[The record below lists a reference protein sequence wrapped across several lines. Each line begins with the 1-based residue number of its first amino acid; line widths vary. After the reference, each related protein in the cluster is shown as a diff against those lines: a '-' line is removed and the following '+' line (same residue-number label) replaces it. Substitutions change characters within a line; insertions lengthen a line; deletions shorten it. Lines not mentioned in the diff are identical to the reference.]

1 MQHKH
6 TLLLFGVFLLSSL
19 GLHAQQLK
27 GKVYDAST
35 REPLAF
41 CTVSLLKADSTLLT
55 GTVTDEQGAFN
66 LTIPQEKPLL
76 LRISFVGYHTYRQT
90 LRNTAEQLPDSLFLQ
105 PVSETLE
112 DMVVVGKLPLIE
124 QKMDKLVVNVE
135 SMLSI
140 QGEDAIALLRKVPGV
155 SIDKDGNIKRNG
167 KEVSIWID
175 GRPSYLSGE
184 DLQALLKGTAA
195 ETIEKVEVI
204 AHPSAKYDA
213 AGEAGIINLK
223 MKRSRLE
230 GFNGNIAASYTSQP
244 YKQYYFQQG
253 NGSAMLSYRS
263 SISNSVLNVS
273 GGGYDNFSVV
283 TSTNSVPDTQ
293 LQQKEYSLTNNLGYY
308 TSVRFSNDF
317 FINKSNT
324 LGFIFS
330 YNGGEGKKPQLDY
343 HSEIMIADSVAQRGN
358 IEEENFD
365 NRYNYTANLNY
376 TLIFN
381 EEKSSEITFN
391 ADYVSSNNYGEQDKL
406 YSYMQGNDETPFSYK
421 LYNKHTR
428 NRMNVYSGKADFQHA
443 LSPNYFLEAGAKYAH
458 TTTLYDNQQWLISS
472 PTPPEAGNPDKTQL
486 RYTEQI
492 GALYVTFSAKL
503 NNQWTIKGGL
513 RGEYTDVLGTW
524 GDTAT
529 TQRYF
534 NVFPTVFVGYTPN
547 EKHRLSFSYTSRINR
562 PSYWQLNP
570 IANTQGS
577 EESYLY
583 GNPAIKPSLSHNLQ
597 LDYGWGYHVN
607 LSAGYSYANNVPTA
621 VLFKLEGLTKHY
633 RWENFATSQNG
644 YLSVSLS
651 ELPIVKN
658 WLTTTAII
666 SGMLTVFDETISNPL
681 QQITPLSI
689 YGYAYGSLNLQLPKR
704 FRIEL
709 SGWGA
714 SPAVWAYSRQ
724 NWVGSMDLS
733 VKKNFLK
740 DDRLSVTLTVA
751 DVFNSGKTTLVQ
763 KISGNN
769 SIYTQEF
776 RWSSTAARVSLSY
789 RFGNNGQPT
798 KRRNVGNVEELNRNT
813 ESSKHP

>member
-6 TLLLFGVFLLSSL
+6 TLLLFGAFLLSSL

-41 CTVSLLKADSTLLT
+41 CTVSLLTTDSTLLT
-55 GTVTDEQGAFN
+55 GTVTDEQGGFQLA
-66 LTIPQEKPLL
+66 LPQDIPLF
-76 LRISFVGYHTYRQT
+76 LRISFVGYHSYSQP
-90 LRNTAEQLPDSLFLQ
+90 LRRQLPDSLFLQ
-105 PVSETLE
+105 PVSEELE

-155 SIDKDGNIKRNG
+155 SVDKDGNIKRNG
-167 KEVSIWID
+167 KDVSVWID

-213 AGEAGIINLK
+213 AGEAGIINLR

-230 GFNGNIAASYTSQP
+230 GLNGNIAASYTSQP
-244 YKQYYFQQG
+244 YKQHYFQQG

-263 SISNSVLNVS
+263 PISNSVLNLS
-273 GGGYDNFSVV
+273 GGGYDNFFVAS
-283 TSTNSVPDTQ
+283 SNNSISDEQ
-293 LQQKEYSLTNNLGYY
+293 LLQKEYALTNNLGYY
-308 TSVRFSNDF
+308 TSVRFANDF
-317 FINKSNT
+317 FLNKHNT

-330 YNGGEGKKPQLDY
+330 YNGGEGKRPQLDY
-343 HSEIMIADSVAQRGN
+343 HSEVMVADSIAQRGTMEDKSFN
-358 IEEENFD
+358 
-365 NRYNYTANLNY
+365 NRNNYTANLNY
-376 TLIFN
+376 TLVFD

-391 ADYVSSNNYGEQDKL
+391 ADYVSSNNYEEQDRL
-406 YSYMQGNDETPFSYK
+406 YSYIQGNNTHPFSYK

-428 NRMNVYSGKADFQHA
+428 NRMDVYSGKADFQHA
-443 LSPNYFLEAGAKYAH
+443 FGERYFLEAGAKYAH
-458 TTTLYDNQQWLISS
+458 TTTRYDNQQWMMSS
-472 PTPPEAGNPDKTQL
+472 STPPVAGDPDKTQL

-492 GALYVTFSAKL
+492 GALYATFSAKL
-503 NNQWTIKGGL
+503 SEQWTIKGGL
-513 RGEYTDVLGTW
+513 RGEYTDVYGAW
-524 GDTAT
+524 GDTTT

-547 EKHRLSFSYTSRINR
+547 EKHRFSFSYTSRINR
-562 PSYWQLNP
+562 PGYWQLNP
-570 IANTQGS
+570 IADTHGS

-583 GNPAIKPSLSHNLQ
+583 GNPAIKSSLSHNLQ
-597 LDYGWGYHVN
+597 MDYGWGFHFNV
-607 LSAGYSYANNVPTA
+607 SAGYSYANNVPTA
-621 VLFKLEGLTKHY
+621 VLFKLEGLSKHY
-633 RWENFATSQNG
+633 RWENFATSQNA
-644 YLSVSLS
+644 YLSLSLS

-658 WLTTTAII
+658 LLTTTAFV
-666 SGMLTVFDETISNPL
+666 SGMMTVYDETISNPL

-689 YGYAYGSLNLQLPKR
+689 YGYAYGSVNLLLPKR

-709 SGWGA
+709 SGWGS

-724 NWVGSMDLS
+724 SWVGSMDLS

-751 DVFNSGKTTLVQ
+751 DVFNSGKTTQVQ
-763 KISGNN
+763 EISGNN
-769 SIYTQEF
+769 SIYTQEY
-776 RWSSTAARVSLSY
+776 RWSSTAARVSVSY

-798 KRRNVGNVEELNRNT
+798 KRRNVGNVEEVNRNT

>member
-1 MQHKH
+1 MLHKH
-6 TLLLFGVFLLSSL
+6 LLLLFLALILSTFCL
-19 GLHAQQLK
+19 KAQLK

-55 GTVTDEQGAFN
+55 GTITDEQGGFQLA
-66 LTIPQEKPLL
+66 LPQDIPLF
-76 LRISFVGYHTYRQT
+76 LRISFVGYHSYSQP
-90 LRNTAEQLPDSLFLQ
+90 LRRQLPDSLFLQ

-155 SIDKDGNIKRNG
+155 SVDKDGNIKRNG
-167 KEVSIWID
+167 KDVSVWID

-213 AGEAGIINLK
+213 AGEAGIINLR

-230 GFNGNIAASYTSQP
+230 GLNGNIAASYTSQP
-244 YKQYYFQQG
+244 YKQHYFQQG

-263 SISNSVLNVS
+263 PISNSVLNLS
-273 GGGYDNFSVV
+273 GGGYDNFFVAS
-283 TSTNSVPDTQ
+283 SSNSISDEQ
-293 LQQKEYSLTNNLGYY
+293 LLQKEYALTNNLGYY
-308 TSVRFSNDF
+308 TSVRFANDF
-317 FINKSNT
+317 FLNKHNT

-330 YNGGEGKKPQLDY
+330 YNGGEGKRPQLDY
-343 HSEIMIADSVAQRGN
+343 HSEVMVADSIAQRGTMEDKSFN
-358 IEEENFD
+358 
-365 NRYNYTANLNY
+365 NRNNYTANLNY
-376 TLIFN
+376 TLVFD

-391 ADYVSSNNYGEQDKL
+391 ADYVSSNNYEEQDRL
-406 YSYMQGNDETPFSYK
+406 YSYMQDNNTYPFSYK
-421 LYNKHTR
+421 LYNMHTR
-428 NRMNVYSGKADFQHA
+428 NRMDVYSGKADFQHA
-443 LSPNYFLEAGAKYAH
+443 FGERYFLEVGAKYAH
-458 TTTLYDNQQWLISS
+458 TTTRYDNQQWMMSS
-472 PTPPEAGNPDKTQL
+472 STPPVAGDPDKTQL

-492 GALYVTFSAKL
+492 GALYATFSAKL
-503 NNQWTIKGGL
+503 SEQWTIKGGQ
-513 RGEYTDVLGTW
+513 RGEYTDVYGAW
-524 GDTAT
+524 GDTTT

-547 EKHRLSFSYTSRINR
+547 EKHRFSFSYTSRINR
-562 PSYWQLNP
+562 PGYWQLNP
-570 IANTQGS
+570 IADTHGS

-597 LDYGWGYHVN
+597 LDYGWGYHFNV
-607 LSAGYSYANNVPTA
+607 SAGYSYANNVPTA
-621 VLFKLEGLTKHY
+621 VLFKLEGLSKHY
-633 RWENFATSQNG
+633 RWENFATSQNA
-644 YLSVSLS
+644 YLSLSLS

-658 WLTTTAII
+658 WLTTTAFV
-666 SGMLTVFDETISNPL
+666 SGMMTVYDETISNPL

-689 YGYAYGSLNLQLPKR
+689 YGYAYGSLNLLLPKR

-709 SGWGA
+709 SGWGS

-724 NWVGSMDLS
+724 SWVGSMDLS

-751 DVFNSGKTTLVQ
+751 DLFNSGKTTQ
-763 KISGNN
+763 IQEISGNN

-776 RWSSTAARVSLSY
+776 RWSSTAARVSVSY
-789 RFGNNGQPT
+789 CFGNNGQPT

>member
-6 TLLLFGVFLLSSL
+6 TLLLFGAFLLSSL

-167 KEVSIWID
+167 KDVSVWID

-213 AGEAGIINLK
+213 AGEAGIINLR

-230 GFNGNIAASYTSQP
+230 GLNGNIAASYTSQP
-244 YKQYYFQQG
+244 YKKHYFQQG

-263 SISNSVLNVS
+263 PISNSVLNLS
-273 GGGYDNFSVV
+273 GGGYDNFFVAS
-283 TSTNSVPDTQ
+283 SSNSISDEQ
-293 LQQKEYSLTNNLGYY
+293 LLQKEYALTNNLGYY
-308 TSVRFSNDF
+308 TSVRFANDF
-317 FINKSNT
+317 FLNKHNT

-330 YNGGEGKKPQLDY
+330 YNGGEGKRPQLDY
-343 HSEIMIADSVAQRGN
+343 HSEVMVADSIAQRGTMEDKSFN
-358 IEEENFD
+358 
-365 NRYNYTANLNY
+365 NRNNYTANLNY
-376 TLIFN
+376 TLVFD

-391 ADYVSSNNYGEQDKL
+391 ADYVASNNYEEQDRL
-406 YSYMQGNDETPFSYK
+406 YSYIQGNNTHPFSYK

-428 NRMNVYSGKADFQHA
+428 NHMDVYSGKADFQHA
-443 LSPNYFLEAGAKYAH
+443 FGERYFLEAGAKYAH
-458 TTTLYDNQQWLISS
+458 TTTRYDNQQWMMSS
-472 PTPPEAGNPDKTQL
+472 STPPVAGDPDKTQL

-492 GALYVTFSAKL
+492 GALYATFSAKL
-503 NNQWTIKGGL
+503 SEQWTIKGGQ
-513 RGEYTDVLGTW
+513 RGEYTDVYGAW
-524 GDTAT
+524 GDTTT

-547 EKHRLSFSYTSRINR
+547 EKHRFSFSYTSRINR
-562 PSYWQLNP
+562 PGYWQLNP
-570 IANTQGS
+570 IADTHGS

-597 LDYGWGYHVN
+597 IDYGWGYHFNV
-607 LSAGYSYANNVPTA
+607 SAGYSYANNVPTA
-621 VLFKLEGLTKHY
+621 VLFKLEGLSKHY
-633 RWENFATSQNG
+633 RWENFATSQNA
-644 YLSVSLS
+644 YLSLSLS

-658 WLTTTAII
+658 WLTTTAFV
-666 SGMLTVFDETISNPL
+666 SGMMTVYDETISNPL

-689 YGYAYGSLNLQLPKR
+689 YGYAYGSVNLLLPKR

-709 SGWGA
+709 SGWGS

-724 NWVGSMDLS
+724 SWVGSMDLS

-751 DVFNSGKTTLVQ
+751 DVFNSGKTTQVQ
-763 KISGNN
+763 EISGNN
-769 SIYTQEF
+769 STYTQEF

>member
-6 TLLLFGVFLLSSL
+6 LLLLFLALILSTFCL
-19 GLHAQQLK
+19 KAQLK

-41 CTVSLLKADSTLLT
+41 CTVSLLTTDSTLLT
-55 GTVTDEQGAFN
+55 GTVTDEQGGFQLA
-66 LTIPQEKPLL
+66 LPQDIPLF
-76 LRISFVGYHTYRQT
+76 LRISFVGYHSYSQP
-90 LRNTAEQLPDSLFLQ
+90 LRRQLPDSLFLQ

-155 SIDKDGNIKRNG
+155 SVDKDGNIKRNG
-167 KEVSIWID
+167 KDVSVWID

-213 AGEAGIINLK
+213 AGEAGIINLR

-230 GFNGNIAASYTSQP
+230 GLNGSIAASYTSQP
-244 YKQYYFQQG
+244 YKKHYFQQG

-263 SISNSVLNVS
+263 PISNSVLNLS
-273 GGGYDNFSVV
+273 GGGYDNFFVAS
-283 TSTNSVPDTQ
+283 SSNSISDEQ
-293 LQQKEYSLTNNLGYY
+293 LLQKEYALTNNLGYY
-308 TSVRFSNDF
+308 TSVRFANDF
-317 FINKSNT
+317 FLNKHNT

-330 YNGGEGKKPQLDY
+330 YNGGEGKRPQLDY
-343 HSEIMIADSVAQRGN
+343 HSEVMVADSIAQRGTMEDKSFN
-358 IEEENFD
+358 
-365 NRYNYTANLNY
+365 NRNNYTANLNY
-376 TLIFN
+376 TLVFD

-391 ADYVSSNNYGEQDKL
+391 ADYVSSNNYEEQDRL
-406 YSYMQGNDETPFSYK
+406 YSYIQGNNTHPFSYK

-428 NRMNVYSGKADFQHA
+428 NRMDVYSGKADFQHA
-443 LSPNYFLEAGAKYAH
+443 FGERYFLEAGAKYAH
-458 TTTLYDNQQWLISS
+458 TTTRYDNQQWMMSS
-472 PTPPEAGNPDKTQL
+472 STPPVAGDPDKTQL

-492 GALYVTFSAKL
+492 GALYATFSAKL
-503 NNQWTIKGGL
+503 SEQWTIKGGL
-513 RGEYTDVLGTW
+513 RGEYTDVYGAW
-524 GDTAT
+524 GDTTT

-547 EKHRLSFSYTSRINR
+547 EKHRFSFSYTSRINR
-562 PSYWQLNP
+562 PGYWQLNP
-570 IANTQGS
+570 IADTHGS

-597 LDYGWGYHVN
+597 LDYGWGYHFNV
-607 LSAGYSYANNVPTA
+607 SAGYSYANNVPTA
-621 VLFKLEGLTKHY
+621 VLFKLEGLSKHY
-633 RWENFATSQNG
+633 RWENFATSQNA
-644 YLSVSLS
+644 YLSLSLS

-658 WLTTTAII
+658 WLTTTAFV
-666 SGMLTVFDETISNPL
+666 SGMMTVYDETISNPL

-689 YGYAYGSLNLQLPKR
+689 YGYAYGSVNLLLPKR

-709 SGWGA
+709 SGWGS

-724 NWVGSMDLS
+724 SWVGSMDLS

-751 DVFNSGKTTLVQ
+751 DVFNSGKTTQVQ
-763 KISGNN
+763 EISGNN
-769 SIYTQEF
+769 STYTQEF

-813 ESSKHP
+813 ENSKHP

>member
-6 TLLLFGVFLLSSL
+6 TLLLFGAFLLSSL

-167 KEVSIWID
+167 KDVSVWID

-343 HSEIMIADSVAQRGN
+343 HSEIVIADSVAQRGN

-376 TLIFN
+376 TLVFN

-458 TTTLYDNQQWLISS
+458 TTTQYDNQQWMMSS
-472 PTPPEAGNPDKTQL
+472 STPPVAGDPDKTQL

-492 GALYVTFSAKL
+492 GALYATFSAKL
-503 NNQWTIKGGL
+503 SEQWTIKGGL

-547 EKHRLSFSYTSRINR
+547 EKHRFSFSYTSRINR
-562 PSYWQLNP
+562 PGYWQLNP
-570 IANTQGS
+570 IADTHGS

-681 QQITPLSI
+681 QQIIPLSI
-689 YGYAYGSLNLQLPKR
+689 YGYAYGSLNLLLPKR

-714 SPAVWAYSRQ
+714 SPTVWAYSRQ

-763 KISGNN
+763 EISGNN

-776 RWSSTAARVSLSY
+776 RWNSTAARVSLSY

>member
-6 TLLLFGVFLLSSL
+6 LLLLFLALILSTFCL
-19 GLHAQQLK
+19 KAQLK

-41 CTVSLLKADSTLLT
+41 CTVSLLTTDSTLLT
-55 GTVTDEQGAFN
+55 GTVTDEQGGFQLA
-66 LTIPQEKPLL
+66 LPQDIPLF
-76 LRISFVGYHTYRQT
+76 LRISFVGYHSYSQP
-90 LRNTAEQLPDSLFLQ
+90 LRRQLPDSLFLQ

-155 SIDKDGNIKRNG
+155 SVDKDGNIKRNG
-167 KEVSIWID
+167 KDVSVWID

-213 AGEAGIINLK
+213 AGEAGIINLR

-230 GFNGNIAASYTSQP
+230 GLNGNIAASYTSQP
-244 YKQYYFQQG
+244 YKKHYFQQG

-263 SISNSVLNVS
+263 PISNSVLNLS
-273 GGGYDNFSVV
+273 GGGYDNFFVAS
-283 TSTNSVPDTQ
+283 SSNSISDEQ
-293 LQQKEYSLTNNLGYY
+293 LLQKEYALTNNLGYY
-308 TSVRFSNDF
+308 TSVRFANDF
-317 FINKSNT
+317 FLNKHNT

-330 YNGGEGKKPQLDY
+330 YNGGEGKRPQLDY
-343 HSEIMIADSVAQRGN
+343 HSEVMVADSIAQRGTMEDKSLN
-358 IEEENFD
+358 
-365 NRYNYTANLNY
+365 NRNNYTANLNY
-376 TLIFN
+376 TLVFD

-391 ADYVSSNNYGEQDKL
+391 ADYVSSNNYEEQDRL
-406 YSYMQGNDETPFSYK
+406 YSYIQGNNTHPFSYK

-428 NRMNVYSGKADFQHA
+428 NRMDVYSGKADFQHA
-443 LSPNYFLEAGAKYAH
+443 FGERYFLEAGAKYAH
-458 TTTLYDNQQWLISS
+458 TTTRYDNQQWMMSS
-472 PTPPEAGNPDKTQL
+472 STPPVAGDPDKTQL

-492 GALYVTFSAKL
+492 GALYATFSVKL
-503 NNQWTIKGGL
+503 SEQWTIKGGL
-513 RGEYTDVLGTW
+513 RGEYTDVYGAW
-524 GDTAT
+524 GDTTT

-547 EKHRLSFSYTSRINR
+547 EKHRFSFSYTSRINR
-562 PSYWQLNP
+562 PGYWQLNP
-570 IANTQGS
+570 IADTHGS

-597 LDYGWGYHVN
+597 LDYGWGYHFNV
-607 LSAGYSYANNVPTA
+607 SAGYSYANNVPTA
-621 VLFKLEGLTKHY
+621 VLFKLEGLSKHY
-633 RWENFATSQNG
+633 RWENFATSQNA
-644 YLSVSLS
+644 YLSLSLS

-658 WLTTTAII
+658 WLTTTAFV
-666 SGMLTVFDETISNPL
+666 SGMMTVYDETISNPL

-689 YGYAYGSLNLQLPKR
+689 YGYAYGSVNLLLPKR

-709 SGWGA
+709 SGWGS

-724 NWVGSMDLS
+724 SWVGSMDLS

-751 DVFNSGKTTLVQ
+751 DVFNSGKTTQVQ
-763 KISGNN
+763 EISGNN
-769 SIYTQEF
+769 STYTQEF

-813 ESSKHP
+813 ENSKHP

>member
-6 TLLLFGVFLLSSL
+6 LLLLFLALILSTFCL
-19 GLHAQQLK
+19 KAQLK

-41 CTVSLLKADSTLLT
+41 CTVSLLTTDSTLLT
-55 GTVTDEQGAFN
+55 GTVTDEQGGFQLA
-66 LTIPQEKPLL
+66 LPQDIPLF
-76 LRISFVGYHTYRQT
+76 LRISFVGYHSYSQP
-90 LRNTAEQLPDSLFLQ
+90 LRRQLPDSLFLQ

-124 QKMDKLVVNVE
+124 QKMDKLIVNVE

-155 SIDKDGNIKRNG
+155 SVDKDGNIKRNG
-167 KEVSIWID
+167 KDVSVWID

-213 AGEAGIINLK
+213 AGEAGIINLR

-230 GFNGNIAASYTSQP
+230 GLNGNIAASYTSQP
-244 YKQYYFQQG
+244 YKKHYFQQG

-263 SISNSVLNVS
+263 PISNSVLNLS
-273 GGGYDNFSVV
+273 GGGYDNFFVAS
-283 TSTNSVPDTQ
+283 SSNSISDEQ
-293 LQQKEYSLTNNLGYY
+293 LLQKEYALTNNLGYY
-308 TSVRFSNDF
+308 TSVRFANDF
-317 FINKSNT
+317 FLNKHNT

-330 YNGGEGKKPQLDY
+330 YNGGEGKRPQLDY
-343 HSEIMIADSVAQRGN
+343 HSEVMVADSIAQRGTMEDKSFN
-358 IEEENFD
+358 
-365 NRYNYTANLNY
+365 NRNNYTANLNY
-376 TLIFN
+376 TLVFD

-391 ADYVSSNNYGEQDKL
+391 ADYVSSNNYEEQDRL
-406 YSYMQGNDETPFSYK
+406 YSYIQGNNTHPFSYK

-428 NRMNVYSGKADFQHA
+428 NRMDVYSGKADFQHA
-443 LSPNYFLEAGAKYAH
+443 FGERYFLEAGAKYAH
-458 TTTLYDNQQWLISS
+458 TTTRYDNQQWMMSS
-472 PTPPEAGNPDKTQL
+472 STPPVAGDPDKTQL

-492 GALYVTFSAKL
+492 GALYATFSAKL
-503 NNQWTIKGGL
+503 SEQWTIKGGL
-513 RGEYTDVLGTW
+513 RGEYTDVYGAW
-524 GDTAT
+524 GDTTT

-547 EKHRLSFSYTSRINR
+547 EKHRFSFSYTSRINR
-562 PSYWQLNP
+562 PGYWQLNP
-570 IANTQGS
+570 IADTHGS

-597 LDYGWGYHVN
+597 LDYGWGYHFNV
-607 LSAGYSYANNVPTA
+607 SAGYSYANNVPTA
-621 VLFKLEGLTKHY
+621 VLFKLEGLSKHY
-633 RWENFATSQNG
+633 RWENFATSQNA
-644 YLSVSLS
+644 YLSLSLS
-651 ELPIVKN
+651 EIPIVKN
-658 WLTTTAII
+658 WLTTTAFV
-666 SGMLTVFDETISNPL
+666 SGMMTVYDETISNPL

-689 YGYAYGSLNLQLPKR
+689 YGYAYGSVNLLLPKR

-709 SGWGA
+709 SGWGS

-724 NWVGSMDLS
+724 SWVGSMDLS

-751 DVFNSGKTTLVQ
+751 DVFNSGKTTQVQ
-763 KISGNN
+763 EISGNN

-813 ESSKHP
+813 ENSKHP

>member
-1 MQHKH
+1 MLHKH
-6 TLLLFGVFLLSSL
+6 LLLLFLALILSTFCL
-19 GLHAQQLK
+19 KAQLK

-41 CTVSLLKADSTLLT
+41 CTVSLLTTDSTLLT
-55 GTVTDEQGAFN
+55 GTVTDEQGGFQLA
-66 LTIPQEKPLL
+66 LPQDIPLF
-76 LRISFVGYHTYRQT
+76 LRISFVGYHSYSQPLQR
-90 LRNTAEQLPDSLFLQ
+90 QLPDSLFLQ

-155 SIDKDGNIKRNG
+155 SVDKDGNIKRNG
-167 KEVSIWID
+167 KDVSVWID

-213 AGEAGIINLK
+213 AGEAGIINLR

-230 GFNGNIAASYTSQP
+230 GLNGNIAASYTSQP
-244 YKQYYFQQG
+244 YKKHYFQQG

-263 SISNSVLNVS
+263 PISNSVLNLS
-273 GGGYDNFSVV
+273 GGGYDNFFVAS
-283 TSTNSVPDTQ
+283 SNNSISDEQ
-293 LQQKEYSLTNNLGYY
+293 LLQKEYALTNNLGYY
-308 TSVRFSNDF
+308 TSVRFANDF
-317 FINKSNT
+317 FLNKHNT

-330 YNGGEGKKPQLDY
+330 YNGGEGKRPQLDY
-343 HSEIMIADSVAQRGN
+343 HSEVMVADSIAQRGTMEDKSFN
-358 IEEENFD
+358 
-365 NRYNYTANLNY
+365 NRNNYTANLNY
-376 TLIFN
+376 TLVFD

-391 ADYVSSNNYGEQDKL
+391 ADYVSSNNYEEQDRL
-406 YSYMQGNDETPFSYK
+406 YSYMRGNNTYPFSYK
-421 LYNKHTR
+421 LNNMHTR
-428 NRMNVYSGKADFQHA
+428 NRMDVYSGKADFQHA
-443 LSPNYFLEAGAKYAH
+443 FGERYFLEAGAKYAH
-458 TTTLYDNQQWLISS
+458 TTTRYDNLQWMMSS
-472 PTPPEAGNPDKTQL
+472 PTPPVTGEPDKTQL

-492 GALYVTFSAKL
+492 GALYATFSAKL
-503 NNQWTIKGGL
+503 SNQWTVKGGL

-534 NVFPTVFVGYTPN
+534 NVFPTIFVGYTPN
-547 EKHRLSFSYTSRINR
+547 EKHRFSFSYTSRINR
-562 PSYWQLNP
+562 PGYWQLNP
-570 IANTQGS
+570 IADTHGS

-597 LDYGWGYHVN
+597 LDYGWGYHFNV
-607 LSAGYSYANNVPTA
+607 SAGYSYANNVPTA
-621 VLFKLEGLTKHY
+621 VLFKLEGLSKHY
-633 RWENFATSQNG
+633 RWENFATSQNA
-644 YLSVSLS
+644 YLSLSLS

-658 WLTTTAII
+658 WLTTTAFV
-666 SGMLTVFDETISNPL
+666 SGMMTVYDETISNPL

-689 YGYAYGSLNLQLPKR
+689 YGYAYGSVNLLLPKR

-709 SGWGA
+709 SGWGS

-724 NWVGSMDLS
+724 SWVGSMDLS

-751 DVFNSGKTTLVQ
+751 DVFNSGKTTQVQ
-763 KISGNN
+763 EISGNN
-769 SIYTQEF
+769 SIYTQEY
-776 RWSSTAARVSLSY
+776 RWSSTAARVSVSY

-798 KRRNVGNVEELNRNT
+798 KRRNVGNVEEVNRNT

>member
-1 MQHKH
+1 MLHKH
-6 TLLLFGVFLLSSL
+6 LLLLFLALILSTFCL
-19 GLHAQQLK
+19 KAQLK

-41 CTVSLLKADSTLLT
+41 CTVSLLTTDSTLLT
-55 GTVTDEQGAFN
+55 GTVTDEQGGFQLA
-66 LTIPQEKPLL
+66 LPQDIPLF
-76 LRISFVGYHTYRQT
+76 LRISFVGYHSYSQP
-90 LRNTAEQLPDSLFLQ
+90 LRRQLPDSLFLQ
-105 PVSETLE
+105 PVSEELE

-155 SIDKDGNIKRNG
+155 SVDKDGNIKRNG
-167 KEVSIWID
+167 KDVSVWID

-213 AGEAGIINLK
+213 AGEAGIINLR

-230 GFNGNIAASYTSQP
+230 GLNGNIAASYTSQP
-244 YKQYYFQQG
+244 YKKHYFQQG

-263 SISNSVLNVS
+263 PISNSVLNVS
-273 GGGYDNFSVV
+273 GGGYDNFFVAS
-283 TSTNSVPDTQ
+283 SNNSISDEQ
-293 LQQKEYSLTNNLGYY
+293 LLQKEYALTNNLGYY
-308 TSVRFSNDF
+308 TSVRFANDF
-317 FINKSNT
+317 FLNKHNT

-330 YNGGEGKKPQLDY
+330 YNGGEGKRPQLDY
-343 HSEIMIADSVAQRGN
+343 HSEVMVADSIAQRGTMEDKSFN
-358 IEEENFD
+358 
-365 NRYNYTANLNY
+365 NRNNYTANLNY
-376 TLIFN
+376 TLVFD

-391 ADYVSSNNYGEQDKL
+391 ADYVSSNNYEKQDRL
-406 YSYMQGNDETPFSYK
+406 YSYIQGNNTHPFSYK

-428 NRMNVYSGKADFQHA
+428 NRMDVYSGKADFQHA
-443 LSPNYFLEAGAKYAH
+443 FGERYFLEAGVKYAH
-458 TTTLYDNQQWLISS
+458 TTTRYDNQQWMMSS
-472 PTPPEAGNPDKTQL
+472 STPPVAGDPDKTQL

-492 GALYVTFSAKL
+492 GALYATFSAKL
-503 NNQWTIKGGL
+503 SEQWTIKGGL
-513 RGEYTDVLGTW
+513 RGEYTDVYGAW
-524 GDTAT
+524 GDTTT

-547 EKHRLSFSYTSRINR
+547 EKHRFSFSYTSRINR
-562 PSYWQLNP
+562 PGYWQLNP
-570 IANTQGS
+570 IADTHGS

-583 GNPAIKPSLSHNLQ
+583 GNPAIKSSLSHNLQ
-597 LDYGWGYHVN
+597 LDYGWGYHFN
-607 LSAGYSYANNVPTA
+607 ISAGYSYANNVPTA

-633 RWENFATSQNG
+633 RWENFATSQNA
-644 YLSVSLS
+644 YLSLSLS

-658 WLTTTAII
+658 LLTTTAFV
-666 SGMLTVFDETISNPL
+666 SGMMTVYDETISNPL

-689 YGYAYGSLNLQLPKR
+689 YGYAYGSVNLLLPKR

-709 SGWGA
+709 SGWGS

-724 NWVGSMDLS
+724 SWVGSMDLS

-751 DVFNSGKTTLVQ
+751 DLFNSGKTTQ
-763 KISGNN
+763 IQEISGNN
-769 SIYTQEF
+769 SIYTQEY

-798 KRRNVGNVEELNRNT
+798 KRRNVGNVEEVNRNT
-813 ESSKHP
+813 ENSKHP

>member
-6 TLLLFGVFLLSSL
+6 LLLLFLALILSTFCL
-19 GLHAQQLK
+19 KAQLK

-41 CTVSLLKADSTLLT
+41 CTVSLLTTDSTLLT
-55 GTVTDEQGAFN
+55 GTVTDEQGGFQLA
-66 LTIPQEKPLL
+66 LPQDIPLF
-76 LRISFVGYHTYRQT
+76 LRISFVGYHSYSQP
-90 LRNTAEQLPDSLFLQ
+90 LRRQLPDSLFLQ

-155 SIDKDGNIKRNG
+155 SVDKDGNIKRNG
-167 KEVSIWID
+167 KDVSVWID

-213 AGEAGIINLK
+213 AGEAGIINLR

-230 GFNGNIAASYTSQP
+230 GLNGNIAASYTSQP
-244 YKQYYFQQG
+244 YKKHYFQQG

-263 SISNSVLNVS
+263 PISNSVLNLS
-273 GGGYDNFSVV
+273 GGGYDNFFVAS
-283 TSTNSVPDTQ
+283 SSNSISDEQ
-293 LQQKEYSLTNNLGYY
+293 LLQKEYALTNNLGYY
-308 TSVRFSNDF
+308 TSVRFANDF
-317 FINKSNT
+317 FLNKHNT

-330 YNGGEGKKPQLDY
+330 YNGGEGKRPQLDY
-343 HSEIMIADSVAQRGN
+343 HSEVMVADSIAQRGTMEDKSFN
-358 IEEENFD
+358 
-365 NRYNYTANLNY
+365 NRNNYTANLNY
-376 TLIFN
+376 TLVFD

-391 ADYVSSNNYGEQDKL
+391 TDYVSSNNYEEQDRL
-406 YSYMQGNDETPFSYK
+406 YSYIQGNNTHPFSYK

-428 NRMNVYSGKADFQHA
+428 NRMDVYSGKADFQHA
-443 LSPNYFLEAGAKYAH
+443 FGERYFLEAGAKYAH
-458 TTTLYDNQQWLISS
+458 TTTRYDNQQWMMSS
-472 PTPPEAGNPDKTQL
+472 STPPVAGDPDKTQL

-492 GALYVTFSAKL
+492 GALYATFSAKL
-503 NNQWTIKGGL
+503 SEQWTIKGGL
-513 RGEYTDVLGTW
+513 RGEYTDVYGAW
-524 GDTAT
+524 GDTTT

-547 EKHRLSFSYTSRINR
+547 EKHRFSFSYTSRINR
-562 PSYWQLNP
+562 PGYWQLNP
-570 IANTQGS
+570 IADTHGS

-597 LDYGWGYHVN
+597 LDYGWGYHFNV
-607 LSAGYSYANNVPTA
+607 SAGYSYANNVPTA
-621 VLFKLEGLTKHY
+621 VLFKLEGLSKHY
-633 RWENFATSQNG
+633 RWENFATSQNA
-644 YLSVSLS
+644 YLSLSLS

-658 WLTTTAII
+658 WLTTTAFV
-666 SGMLTVFDETISNPL
+666 SGMMTVYDETISNPL

-689 YGYAYGSLNLQLPKR
+689 YGYAYGSVNLLLPKR

-709 SGWGA
+709 SGWGS

-724 NWVGSMDLS
+724 SWVGSMDLS

-751 DVFNSGKTTLVQ
+751 DVFNSGKTTQVQ
-763 KISGNN
+763 EISGNN
-769 SIYTQEF
+769 STYTQEF

-813 ESSKHP
+813 ENSKHP

>member
-1 MQHKH
+1 MRHKH
-6 TLLLFGVFLLSSL
+6 LLLLFLALILSTFCL
-19 GLHAQQLK
+19 KAQLK

-41 CTVSLLKADSTLLT
+41 CTVSLLTTDSTLIT
-55 GTVTDEQGAFN
+55 GTVTDEQGGFQLA
-66 LTIPQEKPLL
+66 LPQDIPLF
-76 LRISFVGYHTYRQT
+76 LRISFIGYHSYSQP
-90 LRNTAEQLPDSLFLQ
+90 LRRQLPDSLFLQ

-155 SIDKDGNIKRNG
+155 SVDKDGNIKRNG
-167 KEVSIWID
+167 KDVSVWID

-213 AGEAGIINLK
+213 AGEAGIINLR

-230 GFNGNIAASYTSQP
+230 GLNGNIAASYTSQP
-244 YKQYYFQQG
+244 YKKHYFQQG

-263 SISNSVLNVS
+263 PISNSVLNLS
-273 GGGYDNFSVV
+273 GGGYDNFFVAS
-283 TSTNSVPDTQ
+283 SSNSISDEQ
-293 LQQKEYSLTNNLGYY
+293 LLQKEYALTNNLGYY
-308 TSVRFSNDF
+308 TSVRFANDF
-317 FINKSNT
+317 FLNKHNT

-330 YNGGEGKKPQLDY
+330 YNGGEGKRPQLDY
-343 HSEIMIADSVAQRGN
+343 HSEVMVADSIAQRGTMEDKSFN
-358 IEEENFD
+358 
-365 NRYNYTANLNY
+365 NRNNYTANLNY
-376 TLIFN
+376 TLVFD

-391 ADYVSSNNYGEQDKL
+391 ADYVSSNNYEEQDRL
-406 YSYMQGNDETPFSYK
+406 YSYIQGNNTHPFSYK

-428 NRMNVYSGKADFQHA
+428 NRMDVYSGKADFQHA
-443 LSPNYFLEAGAKYAH
+443 FGERYFLEAGAKYAH
-458 TTTLYDNQQWLISS
+458 TTTRYDNQQWMMSS
-472 PTPPEAGNPDKTQL
+472 STPPVAGDPDKTQL

-492 GALYVTFSAKL
+492 GALYATFSAKL
-503 NNQWTIKGGL
+503 SEQWTIKGGL
-513 RGEYTDVLGTW
+513 RGEYTDVYGAW
-524 GDTAT
+524 GDTTT

-547 EKHRLSFSYTSRINR
+547 EKHRFSFSYTSRINR
-562 PSYWQLNP
+562 PGYWQLNP
-570 IANTQGS
+570 IADTHGS

-597 LDYGWGYHVN
+597 LDYGWGYHFNV
-607 LSAGYSYANNVPTA
+607 SAGYSYANNVPTA
-621 VLFKLEGLTKHY
+621 VLFKLEGLSKHY
-633 RWENFATSQNG
+633 RWENFATSQNA
-644 YLSVSLS
+644 YLSLSLS

-658 WLTTTAII
+658 WLTTTAFV
-666 SGMLTVFDETISNPL
+666 SGMMTVYDETISNPL

-689 YGYAYGSLNLQLPKR
+689 YGYAYGSVNLLLPKR

-709 SGWGA
+709 SGWGS

-724 NWVGSMDLS
+724 SWVGSMDLS

-751 DVFNSGKTTLVQ
+751 DVFNSGKTTQVQ
-763 KISGNN
+763 EISGNN

-789 RFGNNGQPT
+789 RFGNNGLPT

-813 ESSKHP
+813 ENSKHP

>member
-1 MQHKH
+1 MLHKH
-6 TLLLFGVFLLSSL
+6 LLLLFLALILSTFCL
-19 GLHAQQLK
+19 KAQLK

-55 GTVTDEQGAFN
+55 GTITDEQGGFQLA
-66 LTIPQEKPLL
+66 LPQDIPLF
-76 LRISFVGYHTYRQT
+76 LRISFVGYHSYSQP
-90 LRNTAEQLPDSLFLQ
+90 LRRQLPDSLFLQ

-155 SIDKDGNIKRNG
+155 SVDKDGNIKRNG
-167 KEVSIWID
+167 KDVSVWID

-213 AGEAGIINLK
+213 AGEAGIINLR

-230 GFNGNIAASYTSQP
+230 GLNGNIAASYTSQP
-244 YKQYYFQQG
+244 YKQHYFQQG

-263 SISNSVLNVS
+263 PISNSVLNLS
-273 GGGYDNFSVV
+273 GGGYDNFFVAS
-283 TSTNSVPDTQ
+283 SNNSISDEQ
-293 LQQKEYSLTNNLGYY
+293 LLQKEYALTNNLGYY
-308 TSVRFSNDF
+308 TSVRFANDF
-317 FINKSNT
+317 FLNKHNT

-330 YNGGEGKKPQLDY
+330 YNGGEGKRPQLDY
-343 HSEIMIADSVAQRGN
+343 HSEIMVADSIAQRGTMEDKSFN
-358 IEEENFD
+358 
-365 NRYNYTANLNY
+365 NRNNYTANLNY
-376 TLIFN
+376 TLVFD

-391 ADYVSSNNYGEQDKL
+391 ADYVSSNNYEEQDRL
-406 YSYMQGNDETPFSYK
+406 YSYMQDNNTYPFSYK
-421 LYNKHTR
+421 LYNMHTR
-428 NRMNVYSGKADFQHA
+428 NRMDVYSGKADFQHA
-443 LSPNYFLEAGAKYAH
+443 FGERYFLEVGAKYAH
-458 TTTLYDNQQWLISS
+458 TTTRYDNQQWMMSS
-472 PTPPEAGNPDKTQL
+472 STPPVAGDPDKTQL

-492 GALYVTFSAKL
+492 GALYATFSAKL
-503 NNQWTIKGGL
+503 SEQWTIKGGL

-547 EKHRLSFSYTSRINR
+547 EKHRFSFSYTSRINR
-562 PSYWQLNP
+562 PGYWQLNP
-570 IANTQGS
+570 IADTHGS

-597 LDYGWGYHVN
+597 IDYGWGYHFNV
-607 LSAGYSYANNVPTA
+607 SAGYSYANNVPTA
-621 VLFKLEGLTKHY
+621 VLFKLEGLSKHY
-633 RWENFATSQNG
+633 RWENFATSQNA
-644 YLSVSLS
+644 YLSLSLS

-658 WLTTTAII
+658 WLTTTAFV
-666 SGMLTVFDETISNPL
+666 SGMMTVYDETISNPL

-689 YGYAYGSLNLQLPKR
+689 YGYAYGSLNLLLPKR

-709 SGWGA
+709 SGWGS

-724 NWVGSMDLS
+724 SWVGSMDLS

-751 DVFNSGKTTLVQ
+751 DLFNSGKTTQ
-763 KISGNN
+763 IQEISGNN

-776 RWSSTAARVSLSY
+776 RWSSTAARVSVSY
-789 RFGNNGQPT
+789 CFGNNGQPT

>member
-6 TLLLFGVFLLSSL
+6 TLLLFGAFLLSSL

-343 HSEIMIADSVAQRGN
+343 HSEIVIADSVAQ
-358 IEEENFD
+358 
-365 NRYNYTANLNY
+365 
-376 TLIFN
+376 
-381 EEKSSEITFN
+381 
-391 ADYVSSNNYGEQDKL
+391 
-406 YSYMQGNDETPFSYK
+406 
-421 LYNKHTR
+421 
-428 NRMNVYSGKADFQHA
+428 
-443 LSPNYFLEAGAKYAH
+443 
-458 TTTLYDNQQWLISS
+458 
-472 PTPPEAGNPDKTQL
+472 
-486 RYTEQI
+486 
-492 GALYVTFSAKL
+492 
-503 NNQWTIKGGL
+503 
-513 RGEYTDVLGTW
+513 
-524 GDTAT
+524 
-529 TQRYF
+529 
-534 NVFPTVFVGYTPN
+534 
-547 EKHRLSFSYTSRINR
+547 
-562 PSYWQLNP
+562 
-570 IANTQGS
+570 
-577 EESYLY
+577 
-583 GNPAIKPSLSHNLQ
+583 
-597 LDYGWGYHVN
+597 
-607 LSAGYSYANNVPTA
+607 
-621 VLFKLEGLTKHY
+621 
-633 RWENFATSQNG
+633 
-644 YLSVSLS
+644 
-651 ELPIVKN
+651 
-658 WLTTTAII
+658 
-666 SGMLTVFDETISNPL
+666 
-681 QQITPLSI
+681 
-689 YGYAYGSLNLQLPKR
+689 
-704 FRIEL
+704 
-709 SGWGA
+709 
-714 SPAVWAYSRQ
+714 
-724 NWVGSMDLS
+724 VGS
-733 VKKNFLK
+733 
-740 DDRLSVTLTVA
+740 
-751 DVFNSGKTTLVQ
+751 
-763 KISGNN
+763 
-769 SIYTQEF
+769 
-776 RWSSTAARVSLSY
+776 
-789 RFGNNGQPT
+789 
-798 KRRNVGNVEELNRNT
+798 
-813 ESSKHP
+813 

>member
-6 TLLLFGVFLLSSL
+6 TLLLFLALILSTFCL
-19 GLHAQQLK
+19 KAQLK

-41 CTVSLLKADSTLLT
+41 CTVSLLTTDSTLLT
-55 GTVTDEQGAFN
+55 GTVTDEQGGFQLA
-66 LTIPQEKPLL
+66 LPQDIPLF
-76 LRISFVGYHTYRQT
+76 LRISFVGYHSYSQP
-90 LRNTAEQLPDSLFLQ
+90 LRRQLPDSLFLQ

-155 SIDKDGNIKRNG
+155 SVDKDGNIKRNG
-167 KEVSIWID
+167 KDVSVWID

-213 AGEAGIINLK
+213 AGEAGIINLR

-230 GFNGNIAASYTSQP
+230 GLNGNIAASYTSQP
-244 YKQYYFQQG
+244 YKKHYFQQG

-263 SISNSVLNVS
+263 PISNSVLNLS
-273 GGGYDNFSVV
+273 GGGYDNFFVAS
-283 TSTNSVPDTQ
+283 SNNSISDEQ
-293 LQQKEYSLTNNLGYY
+293 LLQKEYALTNNLGYY
-308 TSVRFSNDF
+308 TSVRFANDF
-317 FINKSNT
+317 FLNKHNT

-330 YNGGEGKKPQLDY
+330 YNGGEGKRPQLDY
-343 HSEIMIADSVAQRGN
+343 HSEVMVADSIAQRGTMEDKSFN
-358 IEEENFD
+358 
-365 NRYNYTANLNY
+365 NRNNYTANLNY
-376 TLIFN
+376 TLVFD

-391 ADYVSSNNYGEQDKL
+391 ADYVSSNNYEEQDRL
-406 YSYMQGNDETPFSYK
+406 YSYIQGNNTHPFSYK

-428 NRMNVYSGKADFQHA
+428 NRMDVYSGKADFQHA
-443 LSPNYFLEAGAKYAH
+443 FGERYFLEAGAKYAH
-458 TTTLYDNQQWLISS
+458 TTTRYDNQQWMMSS
-472 PTPPEAGNPDKTQL
+472 STPPVAGDPDKTQL

-492 GALYVTFSAKL
+492 GALYATFSAKL
-503 NNQWTIKGGL
+503 SNQWTIKGGL
-513 RGEYTDVLGTW
+513 RGEYTDVLGAW
-524 GDTAT
+524 GDTTT

-547 EKHRLSFSYTSRINR
+547 EKHRFSFSYTSRINR
-562 PSYWQLNP
+562 PGYWQLNP
-570 IANTQGS
+570 IADTHGS

-583 GNPAIKPSLSHNLQ
+583 GNPAIKSSLSHNLQ
-597 LDYGWGYHVN
+597 LDYGWGYHFNV
-607 LSAGYSYANNVPTA
+607 SAGYSYANNVPTA
-621 VLFKLEGLTKHY
+621 VLFKLEGLSKHY
-633 RWENFATSQNG
+633 RWENFATSQNA
-644 YLSVSLS
+644 YLSLSLS

-658 WLTTTAII
+658 WLTTTAFV
-666 SGMLTVFDETISNPL
+666 SGMMTVYDETISNPL

-689 YGYAYGSLNLQLPKR
+689 YGYAYGSVNLLLPKR

-709 SGWGA
+709 SGWGS

-724 NWVGSMDLS
+724 SWVGSMDLS

-751 DVFNSGKTTLVQ
+751 DVFNSGKTTQVQ
-763 KISGNN
+763 EISGNN

-798 KRRNVGNVEELNRNT
+798 KRRNVGNVEEVNRNT
-813 ESSKHP
+813 ENSKHP

>member
-6 TLLLFGVFLLSSL
+6 TLLLFWAFLLSSL

-41 CTVSLLKADSTLLT
+41 CTVSLLTTDSTLLT
-55 GTVTDEQGAFN
+55 GTVTDEQGGFQLA
-66 LTIPQEKPLL
+66 LPQDIPLF
-76 LRISFVGYHTYRQT
+76 LRISFVGYHSYSQPLQR
-90 LRNTAEQLPDSLFLQ
+90 QLPDSLFLQ

-213 AGEAGIINLK
+213 AGEAGIINLR

-230 GFNGNIAASYTSQP
+230 GLNGNIAASYTSQP
-244 YKQYYFQQG
+244 YKKHYFQQG

-263 SISNSVLNVS
+263 PISNSVLNLS
-273 GGGYDNFSVV
+273 GGGYDNFFVAS
-283 TSTNSVPDTQ
+283 STNSISDEQ
-293 LQQKEYSLTNNLGYY
+293 LLQKEYALTNNLGYY
-308 TSVRFSNDF
+308 TSVRFANDF
-317 FINKSNT
+317 FLNKHNT

-330 YNGGEGKKPQLDY
+330 YNGGEGKRPQLDY
-343 HSEIMIADSVAQRGN
+343 HSEIMVADSIAQRGTMEDKSFN
-358 IEEENFD
+358 
-365 NRYNYTANLNY
+365 NRNNYTANLNY
-376 TLIFN
+376 TLVFD

-391 ADYVSSNNYGEQDKL
+391 ADYVSSNNYEEQDRL
-406 YSYMQGNDETPFSYK
+406 YSYIQGNNTHPFSYK

-428 NRMNVYSGKADFQHA
+428 NRMDVYSGKADFQHA
-443 LSPNYFLEAGAKYAH
+443 FGERYFLEAGAKYAH
-458 TTTLYDNQQWLISS
+458 TTTRYDNQQWMMSS
-472 PTPPEAGNPDKTQL
+472 STPPVAGDPDKTQL

-492 GALYVTFSAKL
+492 GALYATFSAKL
-503 NNQWTIKGGL
+503 SEQWTIKGGL
-513 RGEYTDVLGTW
+513 RGEYTDVYGAW
-524 GDTAT
+524 GDTTT

-547 EKHRLSFSYTSRINR
+547 EKHRFSFSYTSRINR
-562 PSYWQLNP
+562 PGYWQLNP
-570 IANTQGS
+570 IADTHGS

-597 LDYGWGYHVN
+597 IDYGWGYHFNV
-607 LSAGYSYANNVPTA
+607 SAGYSYANNVPTA
-621 VLFKLEGLTKHY
+621 VLFKLEGLSKHY
-633 RWENFATSQNG
+633 RWKNFATSQNA
-644 YLSVSLS
+644 YLSLSLS

-658 WLTTTAII
+658 WLTTTAFV
-666 SGMLTVFDETISNPL
+666 SGMMTVYDETISNPL

-689 YGYAYGSLNLQLPKR
+689 YGYAYGSVNLLLPKR

-709 SGWGA
+709 SGWGS

-724 NWVGSMDLS
+724 SWVGSMDLS

-751 DVFNSGKTTLVQ
+751 DVFNSGKTTQ
-763 KISGNN
+763 IQEISGNN
-769 SIYTQEF
+769 SIYKQEY
-776 RWSSTAARVSLSY
+776 RWSSTAARVSVSY

-798 KRRNVGNVEELNRNT
+798 KRRNVGNVEEVNRNT
-813 ESSKHP
+813 ENSKHP

>member
-6 TLLLFGVFLLSSL
+6 LLFLFLALILSTFCL
-19 GLHAQQLK
+19 KAQLK

-41 CTVSLLKADSTLLT
+41 CTVSLLTTDSTLLT
-55 GTVTDEQGAFN
+55 GTVTDEQGGFQLA
-66 LTIPQEKPLL
+66 LPQDIPLF
-76 LRISFVGYHTYRQT
+76 LRISFVGYHSYSQP
-90 LRNTAEQLPDSLFLQ
+90 LRRQLPDSLFLQ

-155 SIDKDGNIKRNG
+155 SVDKDGNIKRNG
-167 KEVSIWID
+167 KDVSVWID

-213 AGEAGIINLK
+213 AGEAGIINLR

-230 GFNGNIAASYTSQP
+230 GLNGNIAASYTSQP
-244 YKQYYFQQG
+244 YKKHYFQQG

-263 SISNSVLNVS
+263 PISNSVLNLS
-273 GGGYDNFSVV
+273 GGGYDNFFVAS
-283 TSTNSVPDTQ
+283 SSNSISDEQ
-293 LQQKEYSLTNNLGYY
+293 LLQKEYALTNNLGYY
-308 TSVRFSNDF
+308 TSVRFANDF
-317 FINKSNT
+317 FLNKHNT

-330 YNGGEGKKPQLDY
+330 YNGGEGKRPQLDY
-343 HSEIMIADSVAQRGN
+343 HSEVMVADSIAQRGTMEDKSFN
-358 IEEENFD
+358 
-365 NRYNYTANLNY
+365 NRNNYTANLNY
-376 TLIFN
+376 TLVFD

-391 ADYVSSNNYGEQDKL
+391 ADYVSSNNYEEQDRL
-406 YSYMQGNDETPFSYK
+406 YSYIQGNNTHPFSYK

-428 NRMNVYSGKADFQHA
+428 NRMDVYSGKADFQHA
-443 LSPNYFLEAGAKYAH
+443 FGERYFLEAGAKYAH
-458 TTTLYDNQQWLISS
+458 TTTRYDNQQWMMSS
-472 PTPPEAGNPDKTQL
+472 STPPVAGDPDKTQL

-492 GALYVTFSAKL
+492 GALYATFSAKL
-503 NNQWTIKGGL
+503 SEQWTIKGGL
-513 RGEYTDVLGTW
+513 RGEYTDVYGAW
-524 GDTAT
+524 GDTTT

-547 EKHRLSFSYTSRINR
+547 EKHRFSFSYTSRINR

-570 IANTQGS
+570 IADTHGS

-597 LDYGWGYHVN
+597 LDYGWGYHFNV
-607 LSAGYSYANNVPTA
+607 SAGYSYANNVPTA
-621 VLFKLEGLTKHY
+621 VLFKLEGLSKHY
-633 RWENFATSQNG
+633 RWENFATSQNA
-644 YLSVSLS
+644 YLSLSLS

-658 WLTTTAII
+658 WLTTTAFV
-666 SGMLTVFDETISNPL
+666 SGMMTVYDETISNPL

-689 YGYAYGSLNLQLPKR
+689 YGYAYGSVNLLLPKR

-709 SGWGA
+709 SGWGS

-724 NWVGSMDLS
+724 SWVGSMDLS

-751 DVFNSGKTTLVQ
+751 DVFNSGKTTQVQ
-763 KISGNN
+763 EISGNN
-769 SIYTQEF
+769 STYTQEF

-813 ESSKHP
+813 ENSKHP

>member
-6 TLLLFGVFLLSSL
+6 LLLLFLALILSTFCL
-19 GLHAQQLK
+19 KAQLK

-41 CTVSLLKADSTLLT
+41 CTVSLLTTDSTLLT
-55 GTVTDEQGAFN
+55 GTVTDEQGGFQLA
-66 LTIPQEKPLL
+66 LPQDIPLF
-76 LRISFVGYHTYRQT
+76 LRISFVGYHSYSQP
-90 LRNTAEQLPDSLFLQ
+90 LRRQLPDSLFLQ

-155 SIDKDGNIKRNG
+155 SVDKDGNIKRNG
-167 KEVSIWID
+167 KDVSVWID

-213 AGEAGIINLK
+213 AGEAGIINLR

-230 GFNGNIAASYTSQP
+230 GLNGNIAASYTSQP
-244 YKQYYFQQG
+244 YKKHYFQQG

-263 SISNSVLNVS
+263 PISNSVLNLS
-273 GGGYDNFSVV
+273 GGGYDNFFVAS
-283 TSTNSVPDTQ
+283 SSNSISDEQ
-293 LQQKEYSLTNNLGYY
+293 LLQKEYALTNNLGYY
-308 TSVRFSNDF
+308 TSVRFANDF
-317 FINKSNT
+317 FLNKHNT

-330 YNGGEGKKPQLDY
+330 YNGGEGKRPQLDY
-343 HSEIMIADSVAQRGN
+343 HSEVMVADSIAQRGTMEDKSFN
-358 IEEENFD
+358 
-365 NRYNYTANLNY
+365 NRNNYTANLNY
-376 TLIFN
+376 TLVFD

-391 ADYVSSNNYGEQDKL
+391 ADYVSSNNYEEQDRL
-406 YSYMQGNDETPFSYK
+406 YSYIQGNNTHPFSYK

-428 NRMNVYSGKADFQHA
+428 NRMDVYSGKADFQHA
-443 LSPNYFLEAGAKYAH
+443 FGERYFLEAGAKYAH
-458 TTTLYDNQQWLISS
+458 TTTRYDNQQWMMSS
-472 PTPPEAGNPDKTQL
+472 STPPVAGDPDKTQL

-492 GALYVTFSAKL
+492 GALYATFSAKL
-503 NNQWTIKGGL
+503 SEQWTIKGGL
-513 RGEYTDVLGTW
+513 RGEYTDVYGAW
-524 GDTAT
+524 GDTTT

-547 EKHRLSFSYTSRINR
+547 EKHRFSFSYTSRINR
-562 PSYWQLNP
+562 PGYWQLNP
-570 IANTQGS
+570 IADTHGS

-597 LDYGWGYHVN
+597 LDYGWGYHFNV
-607 LSAGYSYANNVPTA
+607 SAGYSYANNVPTA
-621 VLFKLEGLTKHY
+621 VLFKLEGLSKHY
-633 RWENFATSQNG
+633 RWENFATSQNA
-644 YLSVSLS
+644 YLSLSLS

-658 WLTTTAII
+658 WLTTTAFV
-666 SGMLTVFDETISNPL
+666 SGMMTVYDETISNPL

-689 YGYAYGSLNLQLPKR
+689 YGYAYGSVNLLLPKR

-709 SGWGA
+709 SGWGS

-724 NWVGSMDLS
+724 SWVGSMDLS

-751 DVFNSGKTTLVQ
+751 DVFNSGKTTQVQ
-763 KISGNN
+763 EISGNN
-769 SIYTQEF
+769 STYTQEF

-813 ESSKHP
+813 ENSKHP